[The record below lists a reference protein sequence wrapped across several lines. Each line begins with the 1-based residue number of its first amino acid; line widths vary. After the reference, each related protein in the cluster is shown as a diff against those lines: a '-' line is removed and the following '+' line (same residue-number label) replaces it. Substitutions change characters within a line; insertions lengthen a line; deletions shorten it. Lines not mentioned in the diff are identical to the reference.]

1 MGHKRMMMTRAGA
14 VAVLLLA
21 GCSSAPEQ
29 PAANGCNDA
38 LVQWVTV
45 NDNHTVDELL
55 MGAAA
60 TGVGAELF
68 DGSTTATCAFSGLN
82 GAVTAAA
89 FVSDEAGAGAA
100 FSATQAKFES
110 EGYYVATEG
119 ADPLTGQTVTLML
132 DGVDGPAGGSLVTI
146 QNLTGSL
153 ITDSFGMAETTQVVF
168 VQSSAIT
175 S

>member
-1 MGHKRMMMTRAGA
+1 MMACGGA
-14 VAVLLLA
+14 VAVSVVLLA

-29 PAANGCNDA
+29 PVADGCNAA

-45 NDNHTVDELL
+45 NDNHKVDEQLV
-55 MGAAA
+55 GEPA

-68 DGSTTATCAFSGLN
+68 DTSTTATCAFSGLD
-82 GAVTAAA
+82 GTATAAA
-89 FVSDEAGAGAA
+89 FVSDEAGAGDA
-100 FSATQAKFES
+100 FSATQAQFEND
-110 EGYYVATEG
+110 GYYVATEG

-132 DGVDGPAGGSLVTI
+132 DGADGPAGGSLVTI

-153 ITDSFGMAETTQVVF
+153 ITDSFGMTQTTQVVF
-168 VQSSAIT
+168 VQSSAIA